1 MDRSQSVR
9 SDSGRGFCSPG
20 GIKCPKK
27 KNGRKSGQDEV
38 FHKGDFTG
46 FRVRRV
52 RFESGVLSPEVV
64 GDRVV
69 PSKCFPS
76 ETNRLVGQ
84 GLPLFAL

>member
-1 MDRSQSVR
+1 M
-9 SDSGRGFCSPG
+9 
-20 GIKCPKK
+20 
-27 KNGRKSGQDEV
+27 
-38 FHKGDFTG
+38 G

-52 RFESGVLSPEVV
+52 RFESGVLSPKVV

-69 PSKCFPS
+69 PSEGFPS